1 MTETLPSKA
10 PARIQAEGKACV
22 SSLSGRAEGH
32 GKNLASACPRP
43 LAAGF
48 ARGGIVPRDPPA
60 FQVLRTEG
68 THLAFALRVHTG
80 WVSEAPRLGT
90 GAREGGTGENPG
102 SVKSPS
108 HQLCSED
115 RQVLSGSRDLLDQ
128 GTPARS

>member
-1 MTETLPSKA
+1 MLPSKA
-10 PARIQAEGKACV
+10 PARIQAEGKASV

-32 GKNLASACPRP
+32 GKSLASACPRP

-68 THLAFALRVHTG
+68 AHLAFALRVHTG
-80 WVSEAPRLGT
+80 WASEAPT
-90 GAREGGTGENPG
+90 GDRSKGGSTGENPG